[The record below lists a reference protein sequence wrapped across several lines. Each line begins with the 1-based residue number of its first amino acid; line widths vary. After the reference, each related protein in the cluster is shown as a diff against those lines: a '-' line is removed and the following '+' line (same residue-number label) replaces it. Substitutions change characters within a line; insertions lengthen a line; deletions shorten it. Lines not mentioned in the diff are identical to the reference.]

1 MTVDSDWKLNC
12 GHSGGLFFYYNTEI
26 LKQIL
31 ISKFGHKIQPRNS
44 SKDYETLKI
53 YLDIYIFQKKK
64 NSSRLTRFIYGHNF
78 CYCVVI
84 RQIVVLLQRPVD
96 GRNNT

>member
-1 MTVDSDWKLNC
+1 MTGNWEELPNC
-12 GHSGGLFFYYNTEI
+12 GHSGGLFIYYNTEI

-53 YLDIYIFQKKK
+53 YLDIYIFQKK
-64 NSSRLTRFIYGHNF
+64 NF
-78 CYCVVI
+78 SFNTSFMVI
-84 RQIVVLLQRPVD
+84 IFVTVSLYAKL
-96 GRNNT
+96 